1 MRPKRDQIEVED
13 SQVALPGVASH
24 PVSLWETKGPI
35 MPLNMLQRLGYMAG
49 LITLVGM
56 TAGCGEDGGT
66 PAPSAGMVVVDPA
79 LAPAPTPSPIPT
91 PNPPPA
97 PVQTVPGAMIVQ
109 SGDSI
114 GSGMGAEDWAAIDHL
129 GFADDVTVHNVSVPG
144 KTMETGYG
152 MRETELFP
160 FRSNSVP
167 SVLLIQ
173 QGTNDLYHG
182 TSASL
187 TYQAILVPFVSSARA
202 AGFYVVANT
211 VLPRTDGGW
220 TPAMEAQR
228 LLYNALV
235 RANTAG
241 ADAVNDIAADP
252 LLGDAIDPK
261 TSDLYADALHL
272 SRKGQERLATVNA
285 AILGP
290 LLQRPVR
297 SPSR

>member
-1 MRPKRDQIEVED
+1 M
-13 SQVALPGVASH
+13 
-24 PVSLWETKGPI
+24 SL
-35 MPLNMLQRLGYMAG
+35 NVLQCLRMAG
-49 LITLVGM
+49 LVSLMGLV
-56 TAGCGEDGGT
+56 TGCGEDGGT
-66 PAPSAGMVVVDPA
+66 PASSAGMVIIAPTS
-79 LAPAPTPSPIPT
+79 LPAPTPTPT
-91 PNPPPA
+91 
-97 PVQTVPGAMIVQ
+97 QTPTVVVTMPGAVIVQ

-114 GSGMGAEDWAAIDHL
+114 GSGAGAGDWAAIDHL

-144 KTMETGYG
+144 KTMQTGYG
-152 MRETELFP
+152 MLETELFP
-160 FRSNSVP
+160 FRSSSVP

-211 VLPRTDGGW
+211 VLPRADSGW
-220 TPAMEAQR
+220 TAAMEQQR
-228 LLYNALV
+228 IAYNMLV

-252 LLGDAIDPK
+252 LLGDGSDPA

-272 SRKGQERLATVNA
+272 SRKGQERVATLDA
-285 AILGP
+285 AVLSP
-290 LLQRPVR
+290 FLQRPVR
-297 SPSR
+297 TPSR